1 MDRASIDRGWGAKMI
16 KPGYDCGMTPPNGW
30 DMPVVIGLKLE
41 IELCTKHGKPFKNGH
56 QMYRFSTRNRRE
68 IPLNEVWPVEI
79 AIHKETFDR
88 YNAIPQHW
96 PELLTGEKVMCR
108 CRDRR
113 PCDFFECGHDAPL
126 SCGRVSRDPIG
137 DKWRKAINTDEWRCP
152 ACDYNKLSCLGSAT
166 GDL

>member
-1 MDRASIDRGWGAKMI
+1 MDRASIDRGWGANMFSL
-16 KPGYDCGMTPPNGW
+16 TAPNGW
-30 DMPVVIGLKLE
+30 DLPVVIGLQLE
-41 IELCTKHGKPFKNGH
+41 KALCTKHEQPFKSGH
-56 QMYRFSTRNRRE
+56 QMYRYCTKNRRE

-79 AIHKETFDR
+79 AIHWEPLDR

-108 CRDRR
+108 CREQR
-113 PCDFFECGHDAPL
+113 PCDFFEGGRDAPL
-126 SCGRVSRDPIG
+126 SCGRVSSDPIG

-166 GDL
+166 GGDL